1 MANIGSFKFKRS
13 KVKNKKPTTA
23 QLGEGEL
30 ALNLLDE
37 KIYTNDGSKIVE
49 LTGWK
54 DGALVTNW
62 KDRFVNYVSL
72 AANLTHSLSTSHTFR
87 FALTA
92 DRTINVTDNL
102 AANECAHWDVIFTT
116 GGFTP
121 TFKFNNI
128 VTILPTNYDI
138 SANGTYIAS
147 FLGTSSASY
156 LTGIQEMV

>member
-13 KVKNKKPTTA
+13 KVKSKKPTTA

-30 ALNLLDE
+30 ALNLLDK

-54 DGALVTNW
+54 DGVLVTNW
-62 KDRFVNYVSL
+62 KDKFVNHGTLS
-72 AANLTHSLSTSHTFR
+72 ANLTHSLASSHTFK
-87 FALTA
+87 FTLSA
-92 DRTINVTDNL
+92 DRSINVTDTL
-102 AANECAHWDVIFTT
+102 AASECAHWDVIFTT

-138 SANGTYIAS
+138 STNATYIAS
-147 FLGTSSASY
+147 FLGTSSVSY
-156 LTGIQEMV
+156 LTGIQEMS